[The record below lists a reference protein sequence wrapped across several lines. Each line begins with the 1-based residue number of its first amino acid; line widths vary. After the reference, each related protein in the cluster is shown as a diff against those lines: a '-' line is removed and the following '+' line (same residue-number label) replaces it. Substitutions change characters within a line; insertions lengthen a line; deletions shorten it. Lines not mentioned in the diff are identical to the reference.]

1 MAYVNQQS
9 CKFLDLFFEKLL
21 HEFSTSEFL
30 YLRYSTYFQENVLF
44 SKINHDLCDSIT
56 EAKSLGGQEWSVV
69 FGDFPF
75 SKKSNSN
82 WRNYAFD
89 EISSSIR
96 LISKNGIGVFL
107 LPSYGWAFRTNDL
120 NALLEE
126 RNSYVNSIVSLPST
140 FMHPVMGVRPILV
153 VVGRYKL
160 DDKYFV
166 EFEELEPP
174 TIQLNSVVRKIVSHW
189 KKSLASIID
198 VQNDAL
204 AARPARVLF
213 SLDSRDIQSDQVSY
227 SVRRLPEEYGGELA
241 RGFFGTLKSF
251 KGFSYWKIS
260 KSISKLSTDYA
271 KYTMESLEHLSK
283 EINFTKSKLMHFE
296 NSVYIPLVG
305 KGKCVVDTDEIMMKH
320 KNFCQVIVD
329 SGKILHLYL
338 LHFLNSEIGSNIREL
353 KQLEGN
359 SFIVPKLSRSQVLE
373 IEIALPPIPIQQH
386 IVDTANKLNSVSKT
400 IQTLHSNLSIN
411 PISSKKDL
419 AKLDQLVSATGDLSN
434 TDEIKSLVR
443 LDESRKLEFK
453 ESFSWNLN
461 HTQLIQKKDKHIE
474 KAVIKT
480 VAAFMNSDG
489 GILLVGV
496 DDSGKIKGLNHE
508 IDKFHRKN
516 RDKFMLYLK
525 DRLKVNL
532 GAQNFLFLESEL
544 VEVDT
549 LYVLKVSCSPSTKEV
564 FVNKNEF
571 YIRTTPATERLEGH
585 SQIEYIRGRFPQY
598 SEKS

>member
-1 MAYVNQQS
+1 MNYVNQQS
-9 CKFLDLFFEKLL
+9 CKFLDSFFERILQD
-21 HEFSTSEFL
+21 FPINNFL
-30 YLRYSTYFQENVLF
+30 YLQYSTYFQKNALF
-44 SKINHDLCDSIT
+44 SKINHDLCNSIT
-56 EAKSLGGQEWSVV
+56 EAKSLGSQEWRLV

-75 SKKSNSN
+75 SKKTNSN

-89 EISSSIR
+89 EISSSLR

-126 RNSYVNSIVSLPST
+126 RNSYVNSIVSLPCT

-189 KKSLASIID
+189 KNSLASNVG
-198 VQNDAL
+198 VQKYESPVYPEL
-204 AARPARVLF
+204 VHF
-213 SLDSRDIQSDQVSY
+213 SLASRDIQRNQVFH
-227 SVRRLPEEYGGELA
+227 RAAPLPEEYGGELA
-241 RGFFGTLKSF
+241 RGFFGTLKNF

-271 KYTMESLEHLSK
+271 KYTMESLDQLSK
-283 EINFTKSKLMHFE
+283 EINFTKSKLKHFE
-296 NSVYIPLVG
+296 DSVYIPLVG
-305 KGKCVVDTDEIMMKH
+305 KGKCVVNTDDITMKH

-338 LHFLNSEIGSNIREL
+338 LHFLNSEIGRNIREL

-359 SFIVPKLSRSQVLE
+359 SFFTPKLSRSQVFE

-386 IVDTANKLNSVSKT
+386 IVDTANKLSSVSKT

-419 AKLDQLVSATGDLSN
+419 SKLDQLVSATGDLSN
-434 TDEIKSLVR
+434 ADEIKSLVR

-461 HTQLIQKKDKHIE
+461 NTQLIHKKDKQIE

-516 RDKFMLYLK
+516 RDKFLLYLK

-549 LYVLKVSCSPSTKEV
+549 LYVLRILCSPATKEV
-564 FVNKNEF
+564 FVDKNEF
-571 YIRTTPATERLEGH
+571 YIRTTPATEQLEGH